1 LYQPFSFNEQY
12 LVSTDSP
19 LKQLLEPVS
28 SRGNI
33 ERVTSR
39 GTMQVNEDVASS
51 NLELDL
57 KRALD
62 LSNQIMGLMG
72 SKDALETYR

>member
-1 LYQPFSFNEQY
+1 
-12 LVSTDSP
+12 
-19 LKQLLEPVS
+19 
-28 SRGNI
+28 
-33 ERVTSR
+33 
-39 GTMQVNEDVASS
+39 MQVNEDVASS

-72 SKDALETYR
+72 SKDALETYWQYPSMEEPALQLLGNLFKIQNYVQE